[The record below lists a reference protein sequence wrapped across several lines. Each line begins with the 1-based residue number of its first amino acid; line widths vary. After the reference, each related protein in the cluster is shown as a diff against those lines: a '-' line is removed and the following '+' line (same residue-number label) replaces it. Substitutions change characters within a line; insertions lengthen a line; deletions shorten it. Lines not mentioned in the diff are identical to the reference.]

1 MVDAFIAYLHYTAM
15 VLIAVFLVIEYQ
27 TCRPGLTPQRI
38 RHLARVDL
46 FYMLAAI
53 LALATGL
60 VRLIWF
66 GKGAAFYLH
75 NPVLYIK
82 LALFVAVGL
91 MSIPPTLQYLRWTRA
106 LTSGGGAPEP
116 WQVARVSRYL
126 LVELILFALIPLMAV
141 MMARGIGTQPAP
153 HGSP

>member
-1 MVDAFIAYLHYTAM
+1 MADALAAYLHYTAM

-27 TCRPGLTPQRI
+27 TCKPGLTPQRI
-38 RHLARVDL
+38 RYLARIDL

-53 LALATGL
+53 LALGTGIARL
-60 VRLIWF
+60 VWF
-66 GKGAAFYLH
+66 GKGAAFYLY

-82 LALFVAVGL
+82 LALFAAVGL
-91 MSIPPTLQYLRWTRA
+91 ISIPPTLQYLRWMRA
-106 LTSGGGAPEP
+106 LKSGGGTPEP
-116 WQVARVSRYL
+116 YQVARVSRYV

-153 HGSP
+153 H

>member
-1 MVDAFIAYLHYTAM
+1 MIDALIAYLHYAAM
-15 VLIAVFLVIEYQ
+15 VLISLFLVTEYQ
-27 TCRPGLTPQRI
+27 ACKPGLTPQRI
-38 RHLARVDL
+38 RRLARIDL

-53 LALATGL
+53 LALVTGVLRL
-60 VRLIWF
+60 VWF
-66 GKGAAFYLH
+66 GKGAAFYLY

-106 LTSGGGAPEP
+106 LNSGGGVPEA

-126 LVELILFALIPLMAV
+126 LAELILFALIPLMAV

-153 HGSP
+153 H

>member
-1 MVDAFIAYLHYTAM
+1 MIDALVAYLHYTAM
-15 VLIAVFLVIEYQ
+15 VLIAVFLLIEYQ
-27 TCRPGLTPQRI
+27 TCRPGLTPQRV
-38 RHLARVDL
+38 RYLARVDL

-60 VRLIWF
+60 ARLIWF

-91 MSIPPTLQYLRWTRA
+91 MSIPPTLQYLRWMRA
-106 LTSGGGAPEP
+106 LNAGGGTPQP
-116 WQVARVSRYL
+116 YQVARVSHYL

-141 MMARGIGTQPAP
+141 LMARGIGVQPAP
-153 HGSP
+153 H

>member
-1 MVDAFIAYLHYTAM
+1 M

-27 TCRPGLTPQRI
+27 TCKPGLSAPGI
-38 RHLARVDL
+38 RHLARIDL

-53 LALATGL
+53 LALATGVTRL
-60 VRLIWF
+60 VWF

-91 MSIPPTLQYLRWTRA
+91 MSVPPTRQFLRWTRE
-106 LTSGGGAPEP
+106 LKSGGVRPEP
-116 WQVARVSRYL
+116 YQVARVSRYL
-126 LVELILFALIPLMAV
+126 LVELILFTLIPLMAV
-141 MMARGIGTQPAP
+141 MMARGIGIQPAP
-153 HGSP
+153 H

>member
-1 MVDAFIAYLHYTAM
+1 MIDALVAYLHYTAM
-15 VLIAVFLVIEYQ
+15 VLIAVFLVIEYL
-27 TCRPGLTPQRI
+27 TCRPGLTPQRA
-38 RHLARVDL
+38 RYLARVDL

-60 VRLIWF
+60 ARLIWF

-91 MSIPPTLQYLRWTRA
+91 MSIPPTLQYLRWMRVLNA
-106 LTSGGGAPEP
+106 GGGAPQAY
-116 WQVARVSRYL
+116 QVARVSRYL
-126 LVELILFALIPLMAV
+126 LVELILFTLIPLMAV
-141 MMARGIGTQPAP
+141 LMARGIGMQPAP
-153 HGSP
+153 H